1 MENTFST
8 CRKAF
13 RSSNQHQAFV
23 TLKDLFQN
31 IGDISYW
38 TRKIQEIQWAVFD
51 HEIDFEKCPPDSMIY
66 SGQLTLKII
75 YSRIHLQEFPE
86 IQKKDLVWEHMA
98 DSWIQSMFKKQSEN
112 LTMLQLMEHL
122 PKALSAEEVLNPSAF
137 LRKFYL
143 KHSLKKWIRRWNQFR
158 EMAFYSYSI
167 FDGDE
172 GEYLEDFNYFLKLT
186 EACYLIHSRYSPIQT
201 N

>member
-13 RSSNQHQAFV
+13 HCSNQYQAFV

-38 TRKIQEIQWAVFD
+38 IRKIQEIQWAVFD

-66 SGQLTLKII
+66 SGQLILKII
-75 YSRIHLQEFPE
+75 YSGIHLQEFPE
-86 IQKKDLVWEHMA
+86 VKKQDLVWEHMA
-98 DSWIQSMFKKQSEN
+98 DGWIQSMFKKQSEHV
-112 LTMLQLMEHL
+112 TMLQLMEHL
-122 PKALSAEEVLNPSAF
+122 PKALSAEEVLNPSVF

-143 KHSLKKWIRRWNQFR
+143 KHSLKKWVRRWNQFR
-158 EMAFYSYSI
+158 EMAFYNYSI

-172 GEYLEDFNYFLKLT
+172 GEYLEDFTYFLKLT
-186 EACYLIHSRYSPIQT
+186 EACYLIHARYSPI
-201 N
+201 